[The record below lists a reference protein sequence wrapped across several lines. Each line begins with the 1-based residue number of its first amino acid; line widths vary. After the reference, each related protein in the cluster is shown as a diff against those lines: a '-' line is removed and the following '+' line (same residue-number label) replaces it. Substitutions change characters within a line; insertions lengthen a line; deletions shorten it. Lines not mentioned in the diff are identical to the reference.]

1 MTERLSDITCT
12 DVNIK
17 THNRDK
23 GRYTNIMRINDKT
36 FIKCRDNQVTI
47 SPIQHATFNGT
58 VDFTGAAIT
67 GLTYPGS
74 YDDTYLINLINQKAD
89 ILNPVFS
96 NRVGI
101 NSNSP
106 SVPLDVLG
114 DASIS
119 GTVRVGNL
127 IGSGSGL
134 TSLGSIDT
142 HSDVDTTTNYP
153 NPGDALIWDAS
164 TNNWIPGYQIYRLDD
179 MTDVNVFPS
188 TPNTVGDV
196 LTWNGAAWSPAAI
209 PYNVNVI
216 NDLNDVSIG
225 TLTNEDELYWDTV
238 TSRWKNRQPIWT
250 RNTNPG
256 IEYSSGIVTLGG
268 NLYLDTQTVLSIQ
281 NPTMNP
287 NDILKQ
293 YIGRDYSN
301 NNGFF
306 LKYNH
311 ISNSDANN
319 YLQISHNGSTAT
331 QGIVIAST
339 GNVGIG
345 STTPSE
351 IFDVDGT
358 AKIVTLK
365 CDGLTSQHVLNG
377 GGLVEFSNVGGA
389 HYIKWN
395 RSITALPISRNYSS
409 SFAIFIDSPVSGD
422 VIAYNTSGTTATVT
436 ADGIPMNPSDALYY
450 INVPGL
456 PSSPSDITRLRLVA
470 GYDNT
475 FIPDSNWIL
484 ICVFN
489 DLSTS
494 LKWLPGEV
502 VIPSGNTFDTS
513 TGGLKSY
520 IASENVSVGTGA
532 RQENATNML
541 TLMNTGT
548 IAAGTMNMIIGK
560 QFSVRDSFYLK
571 YTHVSDGDNSNSL
584 TIEPWGATG
593 ATWTIDATC
602 SVVQSGGV
610 TAAGTLLTFTGQHI
624 NHVKDIDARHADIY
638 QGLIVSANSNEYMKL
653 NGVCRGLQAITINES
668 LPVLS
673 LSRKVKD
680 KSVFGVISSSEIISE
695 GNERLQEN
703 GAMTIKAYKEV
714 GDYRV
719 IVNSVGE
726 GAIWIIDKGEPLE
739 SGDFITSSNVPGYG
753 QKQDNEYL
761 TNYTVA
767 KITMD
772 CDFNPKRKNVKIV
785 KKNNGEN
792 ILDEN
797 GNIQWED
804 SDELE
809 DEYRLMYVHENG
821 DIVSKFEYDTF
832 TPGTV
837 FRAAFVGCTYHCG

>member
-23 GRYTNIMRINDKT
+23 GKYTNIMRINDKT

-47 SPIQHATFNGT
+47 SPIQHAKFNGT

-74 YDDTYLINLINQKAD
+74 YDDTYLLNLINQKAD

-134 TSLGSIDT
+134 TSLGSIGT
-142 HSDVDTTTNYP
+142 HSDVDTTTNFP
-153 NPGDALIWDAS
+153 NPGDALIWDAV

-188 TPNTVGDV
+188 TSNVLGDV
-196 LTWNGAAWSPAAI
+196 LTWNGATWSPAPI

-216 NDLNDVSIG
+216 NDLNDVNILS
-225 TLTNEDELYWDTV
+225 LTNEDELYWDT
-238 TSRWKNRQPIWT
+238 TISRWRNRQPIWT

-268 NLYLDTQTVLSIQ
+268 NLFLDAQTVLSIQ

-287 NDILKQ
+287 SDILKQ

-311 ISNSDANN
+311 INNSDSNN

-331 QGIVIAST
+331 QGIVISST

-358 AKIVTLK
+358 ARILTLK
-365 CDGLTSQHVLNG
+365 CDGLISQHVLNG
-377 GGLVEFSNVGGA
+377 GGLVEFSNVGGQ

-395 RSITALPISRNYSS
+395 RSLTALPLTRNYSS
-409 SFAIFIDSPVSGD
+409 SFVIFIDSPVSGD
-422 VIAYNTSGTTATVT
+422 IISYNTTGTTVTVT
-436 ADGIPMNPSDALYY
+436 TDGIPMNPSDALYY

-456 PSSPSDITRLRLVA
+456 PSSPSDISRLRLVA

-475 FIPDSNWIL
+475 FIADSNWIL

-489 DLSTS
+489 NLSTS
-494 LKWLPGEV
+494 LKWLPGEII
-502 VIPSGNTFDTS
+502 IPSDNAFDTS

-520 IASENVSVGTGA
+520 TAGENVSVGTGA
-532 RQENATNML
+532 RQEDATNML
-541 TLMNTGT
+541 SLMNTGVV
-548 IAAGTMNMIIGK
+548 ANGTMNMLLGK

-571 YTHVSDGDNSNSL
+571 YTHVSDGSNNNSL

-624 NHVKDIDARHADIY
+624 NHVKDINPKHADIY
-638 QGLIVSANSNEYMKL
+638 QGLIVSANSNDYMKL

-668 LPVLS
+668 LPILS

-726 GAIWIIDKGEPLE
+726 GAIWIIDTGESLE
-739 SGDFITSSNVPGYG
+739 SGDFITSSDVPGYG

-772 CDFNPKRKNVKIV
+772 CDFNPKQKNVKIIK
-785 KKNNGEN
+785 KKNGIN

-809 DEYRLMYVHENG
+809 DEYKLIYVHETGN
-821 DIVSKFEYDTF
+821 IVSKFEYDTYES
-832 TPGTV
+832 GTV